1 MARLAPTH
9 WKPER
14 LRLRGVS
21 LDAYRNET
29 GFEQIAEAL
38 GIPYPARSRQ
48 SRSTHISATTR
59 DSSQNLR
66 FLLFLR
72 CEGARLAALAF
83 CTSYDDHSEKQR
95 RLDGS
100 AQRASSG
107 GHQAR

>member
-14 LRLRGVS
+14 LRLRGLS

-48 SRSTHISATTR
+48 SRSTHISATTESPIPAILTVR
-59 DSSQNLR
+59 GCATAAIA
-66 FLLFLR
+66 FLLYL
-72 CEGARLAALAF
+72 
-83 CTSYDDHSEKQR
+83 YDDHSEKQR
-95 RLDGS
+95 QLGGA
-100 AQRASSG
+100 AQRSSSG
-107 GHQAR
+107 G